1 MPPDGQ
7 ATTPFAS
14 SVPAARLHLL
24 DASMFWGS
32 SGGVRRV
39 LSTKHRM
46 LPERGWRHTV
56 LAPGAEGEGEGFID
70 CGGVALPASGGYRLV
85 LKRRHAQD
93 LIESARPD
101 IVESADPYTL
111 AWAVLGASERLQV
124 PAVAFCHSNLPALAA
139 RLAGGIDG
147 LGTQRGRWAARRARA
162 YLVRLYTQFDLVLA
176 PSLGLVQRL
185 RHWGVEHA
193 THQPLGVDTRIFN
206 PQARN
211 PAWRQRLC
219 MHLGLH
225 PYTRLVVYSGRFS
238 PEKNLPLVTE
248 AVRLLGAGV
257 ALLAVG
263 AGPLPPRG
271 SNVFT
276 LRAETDSR
284 HLARLL
290 ASCDA
295 YVHAGDQETFGLG
308 ALEAMACGT
317 PVVVADAGGLRE
329 LAQDVGIVVHRQRAL
344 EWAEAIHACLADSA
358 SPLPYLAL
366 DKARQHDWSRVMDQ
380 LSRRYGRL
388 LRRHARAGIGRSDAE
403 LADTQPLPLSPMESS
418 LANPRLQGADA
429 AAVGVVASR

>member
-1 MPPDGQ
+1 MPTDG
-7 ATTPFAS
+7 
-14 SVPAARLHLL
+14 PAACSFETSLPANRPHLL
-24 DASMFWGS
+24 DASMFWGI

-39 LSTKHRM
+39 LSTRHQL

-56 LAPGAEGEGEGFID
+56 LAPGARGEGFID
-70 CGGVALPASGGYRLV
+70 CGGVRLPASGGYRV
-85 LKRRHAQD
+85 VMQKRHAQD
-93 LIESARPD
+93 LIEQARPD
-101 IVESADPYTL
+101 IVEAADPYAL
-111 AWAVLGASERLQV
+111 AWAALGASARLQV

-139 RLAGGIDG
+139 RLAGGVDG
-147 LGTQRGRWAARRARA
+147 LGTRRGRWAARRARA
-162 YLVRLYTQFDLVLA
+162 YLVHVYAGFDLVLA
-176 PSLGLVQRL
+176 PSLGLTRRL
-185 RHWGVEHA
+185 RAWGVDPVA
-193 THQPLGVDTRIFN
+193 HQPLGADTRVFN

-225 PYTRLVVYSGRFS
+225 PYTRLIVYTGRFA
-238 PEKNLPLVTE
+238 PEKNLTLLAE

-329 LAQDVGIVVHRQRAL
+329 LAQDVGILVHRRRAV
-344 EWAEAIHACLADSA
+344 EWAEAIHACLTDSA

-366 DKARQHDWSRVMDQ
+366 GKARQLDWSLVMDQ
-380 LSRRYGRL
+380 MSRRYEKL
-388 LRRHARAGIGRSDAE
+388 LRRHAAARAGSSCSE
-403 LADTQPLPLSPMESS
+403 PADTQPLTLPPPAREAARVSAGRT
-418 LANPRLQGADA
+418 LAGAP
-429 AAVGVVASR
+429 